1 MKNWN
6 NLESA
11 NQERKAEAD
20 KRKERFLEVF
30 EEWGTIRR
38 ACDVIGIPRGTYNR
52 WHSED
57 PDFSKNVDLARQAF
71 AESLEEIALDR
82 VRNPD
87 KGKGTDILLLGLL
100 NANMPQK
107 FRPQLA
113 MNEDSAKELIV
124 EWRKAAKEVK
134 KDGSTEEKAAE
145 LPDDVEKTLA
155 EILEKRGN
163 ASKEGKGQ
171 E

>member
-1 MKNWN
+1 MAKVQDQS
-6 NLESA
+6 LKKEQA
-11 NQERKAEAD
+11 ARRKVL
-20 KRKERFLEVF
+20 FLKVF
-30 EEWGTIRR
+30 EEWGTIRK
-38 ACDVIGIPRGTYNR
+38 ACEVAGVPRGTYDR
-52 WHSED
+52 WNAED
-57 PDFSKNVDLARQAF
+57 IDFSKDIDAARQAF

-82 VRNPD
+82 VRTPD

-134 KDGSTEEKAAE
+134 RDGPTEESAG
-145 LPDDVEKTLA
+145 LPEDVEKTLA

-163 ASKEGKGQ
+163 APKEGKEQ

>member
-1 MKNWN
+1 MAKVQDQS
-6 NLESA
+6 LKKEQA
-11 NQERKAEAD
+11 ARRKVL
-20 KRKERFLEVF
+20 FLKVF
-30 EEWGTIRR
+30 EEWGTIRK
-38 ACDVIGIPRGTYNR
+38 ACEVAGVPRGTYDR
-52 WHSED
+52 WNAED
-57 PDFSKNVDLARQAF
+57 IDFSKDIDAARKAF

-134 KDGSTEEKAAE
+134 RDGPTEESAG
-145 LPDDVEKTLA
+145 LPEDVEKTLA
-155 EILEKRGN
+155 KILEKRGN
-163 ASKEGKGQ
+163 APKEGK
-171 E
+171 EPE

>member
-1 MKNWN
+1 MAKAQDQS
-6 NLESA
+6 LKKEQA
-11 NQERKAEAD
+11 ARRKVL
-20 KRKERFLEVF
+20 FLKVF
-30 EEWGTIRR
+30 EEWGTIRK
-38 ACDVIGIPRGTYNR
+38 ACEVAGVPRGTYDR
-52 WHSED
+52 WNAED
-57 PDFSKNVDLARQAF
+57 IDFSKDIDAARKAF

-87 KGKGTDILLLGLL
+87 KGKGSDVLLLGLL

-134 KDGSTEEKAAE
+134 KDGPSEEGSG
-145 LPDDVEKTLA
+145 LPEDVEKTLA
-155 EILEKRGN
+155 EILEKRGK
-163 ASKEGKGQ
+163 APKEGQ
-171 E
+171 EQE

>member
-1 MKNWN
+1 MAKV
-6 NLESA
+6 
-11 NQERKAEAD
+11 QEQSLKKDQAARRKVL
-20 KRKERFLEVF
+20 FLKVF
-30 EEWGTIRR
+30 EEWGTIRK
-38 ACDVIGIPRGTYNR
+38 ACEVAGVPRGTYDR
-52 WHSED
+52 WNAED
-57 PDFSKNVDLARQAF
+57 IDFSKDIDAARKAF

-134 KDGSTEEKAAE
+134 RDGPAEDGTEG
-145 LPDDVEKTLA
+145 LPADVEKTLA
-155 EILEKRGN
+155 EILEKRGK
-163 ASKEGKGQ
+163 APKEGKEQ

>member
-1 MKNWN
+1 MAFES
-6 NLESA
+6 NLEA
-11 NQERKAEAD
+11 GNQKRKEQAD
-20 KRKERFLEVF
+20 KRKAHFLEVF

-38 ACDVIGIPRGTYNR
+38 ACDVVGIPRGTYNR

-57 PDFSKNVDLARQAF
+57 PDFSKSVDLARRSF
-71 AESLEEIALDR
+71 AESLEEIALER

-87 KGKGTDILLLGLL
+87 KGKGADILLLGLL

-107 FRPQLA
+107 FRPQIG

-134 KDGSTEEKAAE
+134 KENPTEEGTTG
-145 LPDDVEKTLA
+145 LPADVEKTLA
-155 EILEKRGN
+155 EILEKRSK
-163 ASKEGKGQ
+163 APKEGKEQ